1 MFLSFEKSIH
11 AFVAKLTE
19 CSRRWPSFPYSL
31 SGRLREP
38 MMRVSG
44 QLRTCLFA
52 SRGCC
57 PLTRTSTY
65 CIRKNTGS
73 ENTLLLCLIDDCT
86 CFSSR
91 FQGRIQDFFR
101 RGCTT
106 KEWRNWLVNGRTTPV
121 ALENLRSSGGGVRTP
136 CTLPLDPPLDFS
148 PKAREA
154 NSKKC

>member
-101 RGCTT
+101 RGCTS
-106 KEWRNWLVNGRTTPV
+106 KEWRHWPVNFKSQYEEGFI
-121 ALENLRSSGGGVRTP
+121 SGGGGAH
-136 CTLPLDPPLDFS
+136 PLHSPPRS
-148 PKAREA
+148 APQWIC
-154 NSKKC
+154 SHSH